1 MINSQFLVSVNQHE
15 CFIELSS
22 FNDLARYACAF
33 QEYPK
38 RVYTQELDGSRIIS
52 SSQTLA
58 NTLLVFYTSV
68 HKLGRYVSYQVIMG
82 KEICDI
88 VESTKNI
95 SRYAPIVHMASEISP
110 LPAKSKKI
118 ADQFNPIQV
127 QDLGSLARLTYD
139 PEFPDEQN
147 LTLYAFPSKKSWIL
161 GYVTSLEMDE
171 VYYNFNYVQLDSE
184 PIKHFMKY
192 RGNHGQEPEFSDD
205 FDHGY
210 SYLPIIKIKNE
221 HPIFGFSD

>member
-1 MINSQFLVSVNQHE
+1 MINSQFFVSVNQHE
-15 CFIELSS
+15 YFIELSS
-22 FNDLARYACAF
+22 FDDLARYVCAF
-33 QEYPK
+33 REYPK
-38 RVYTQELDGSRIIS
+38 RVYTQELGGSRIIS

-68 HKLGRYVSYQVIMG
+68 PKFGRYVSYRVIMG

-88 VESTKNI
+88 VESTKDI
-95 SRYAPIVHMASEISP
+95 SNYAPIVHMQSEISS
-110 LPAKSKKI
+110 LPVKSKKLV
-118 ADQFNPIQV
+118 DVFNPLQV

-147 LTLYAFPSKKSWIL
+147 TALYAFPSKRSWIL

-171 VYYNFNYVQLDSE
+171 VYYNFNYVILDSE
-184 PIKHFMKY
+184 PTKHFVKY

-205 FDHGY
+205 FDHGF
-210 SYLPIIKIKNE
+210 SYLPIIKIKE
-221 HPIFGFSD
+221 EYSIFGFSD

>member
-1 MINSQFLVSVNQHE
+1 MSVNQHE
-15 CFIELSS
+15 YFIELSS

-52 SSQTLA
+52 ISQTLA
-58 NTLLVFYTSV
+58 NTLLIFYTSV
-68 HKLGRYVSYQVIMG
+68 PKLGRYVSYQVAMG

-95 SRYAPIVHMASEISP
+95 SRYAPIIHMKSEISP
-110 LPAKSKKI
+110 LPGKSKKI
-118 ADQFNPIQV
+118 ADKFNPIQV

-147 LTLYAFPSKKSWIL
+147 LALYAFPSKKSWIL
-161 GYVTSLEMDE
+161 GYITSLEMDE
-171 VYYNFNYVQLDSE
+171 VYYNFNYIKLDSE
-184 PIKHFMKY
+184 PTKHFVKY

-221 HPIFGFSD
+221 HLIFGFSN